1 MRRYPTNSPQAA
13 ARIVAL
19 TVLANGDISSAEF
32 ELLARPDLHAQLGL
46 DRDALATVLH
56 DAYDDMEPS
65 ARMSMLNTCP
75 VDEFA
80 LRDIVGEIDDPQLQK
95 RLLRLCVDIAH
106 SDGTVDIAESIIISS
121 AMEQWG
127 LHSEVFRPAN

>member
-19 TVLANGDISSAEF
+19 TVLADGDIHTAEY
-32 ELLARPDLHAQLGL
+32 ELLAHPDVQAQLEL

-56 DAYDDMEPS
+56 DVYDDLEPGQ
-65 ARMSMLNTCP
+65 RMSLANTCP
-75 VDEFA
+75 VDEFT
-80 LRDIVGEIDDPQLQK
+80 LRDIIGEIDDPQLQR
-95 RLLRLCVDIAH
+95 RLLRLCIDIAH
-106 SDGTVDIAESIIISS
+106 SDGTIDIGESLIISS

-127 LHSEVFRPAN
+127 LQSEIFRPAE